1 MSLEYKT
8 SVAPSIAMVK
18 QRMEQACKRAQR
30 QPAAVTLLAVTK
42 FHPVEAVYAAYA
54 AGIRCFGENRV
65 QEAESKFV
73 EASETMQGSAL
84 HLLGHLQS
92 NKIKKAVALFDCVQS
107 VDSEPILLDI
117 AKRAETMGKKI
128 DILFELHTG
137 EESKSG
143 FKDEAS
149 LLHALAV
156 ASKIASL
163 RPRGL
168 MTMAPYT
175 NDSDRVRHSFKT
187 CAAVFLRARS
197 ECSLDDFDILS
208 MGMSNDFEIAIE
220 EGSTMI
226 RVGTAIFG
234 ERPR

>member
-1 MSLEYKT
+1 MSLDYKT

-18 QRMEQACKRAQR
+18 QRIDEACKRAQR
-30 QPAAVTLLAVTK
+30 QPDSVTLLAVTK
-42 FHPVEAVYAAYA
+42 FHAVEAVYAAYE

-65 QEAESKFV
+65 QEAEAKFV
-73 EASETMQGSAL
+73 EGSETMHGSSL
-84 HLLGHLQS
+84 HLLGHLQG
-92 NKIKKAVALFDCVQS
+92 NKVKKAVALFDCIQS
-107 VDSEPILLDI
+107 IDSEAILLDV
-117 AKRAETMGKKI
+117 AKRADAMGKRI

-149 LLHALAV
+149 LLHAITM
-156 ASKIASL
+156 ASKIGSL

-175 NDSDRVRHSFKT
+175 NDIETVRHSFKA
-187 CAAVFLRARS
+187 CSAAFLRARS
-197 ECSLDDFDILS
+197 ELSLDCFDILS